1 MLKDKRI
8 HQSKIWQIMER
19 RKDGKPLE
27 FSIQFCKKSNG
38 ELVTYDRAVLTSFH
52 SSGSTIIVLP
62 CGEVTPKKIRRC
74 LVTANLILEGYDTYA
89 VLKGGNNVIKF
100 SDNTDITTDKNTSAI
115 EVTPKG
121 KAAPIKFMQRG
132 RNNNMP
138 YDIMKKIGIN
148 VTV

>member
-52 SSGSTIIVLP
+52 SSGSTINVCITLWRSKHDRKIKRNFFIGYNIKGG
-62 CGEVTPKKIRRC
+62 CLFIERDTLKKI
-74 LVTANLILEGYDTYA
+74 T
-89 VLKGGNNVIKF
+89 
-100 SDNTDITTDKNTSAI
+100 
-115 EVTPKG
+115 
-121 KAAPIKFMQRG
+121 
-132 RNNNMP
+132 
-138 YDIMKKIGIN
+138 
-148 VTV
+148 

>member
-52 SSGSTIIVLP
+52 SSGSTINVLP
-62 CGEVTPKKIRRC
+62 CGEVTPKRFAGALSPNSIISKYISNE
-74 LVTANLILEGYDTYA
+74 TAKTATG
-89 VLKGGNNVIKF
+89 
-100 SDNTDITTDKNTSAI
+100 TS
-115 EVTPKG
+115 
-121 KAAPIKFMQRG
+121 
-132 RNNNMP
+132 
-138 YDIMKKIGIN
+138 
-148 VTV
+148 